1 MGYVGEIV
9 RTDESLK
16 DDTEVVNVG
25 RVDVKGGRMRDVI
38 KIFRG

>member
-16 DDTEVVNVG
+16 DGTKVVNVG
-25 RVDVKGGRMRDVI
+25 RVDVEGSRMRDVI
-38 KIFRG
+38 EISIG